1 MKAINKNKKGATMSG
16 YLVTQVP
23 TKVVKCSCPNNC
35 TIPGFHK
42 MEDRGDGTFK
52 QVKFHKV
59 LGHTLYTPLV

>member
-1 MKAINKNKKGATMSG
+1 MSG